1 MEEEEESGEDEGELK
16 PEDLQAGLITP
27 LEGGLVT
34 PSGLTS
40 IPAGMETP
48 EMIQLRK
55 KKIEEAMEQ
64 GGNTPAL
71 FTVLPEKTQSVGGAV
86 MGSSHVYDL
95 SAAVPGANKKT
106 GGGGGE
112 GVEVALDPSELDLD
126 AATMT
131 ARYEEQMKETKLQ
144 KEDLSDMVAEH
155 AAKQKKRKRTATD
168 SSSGKA
174 SKKLKEFK
182 F

>member
-1 MEEEEESGEDEGELK
+1 MKAEDI
-16 PEDLQAGLITP
+16 QAGLITP
-27 LEGGLVT
+27 VEGGLVT

-40 IPAGMETP
+40 IPAGLETP

-64 GGNTPAL
+64 GGDTPAL
-71 FTVLPEKTQSVGGAV
+71 YTVLPEKTSTVGVAV

-95 SAAVPGANKKT
+95 SAAVPGATKKA
-106 GGGGGE
+106 GGGSGTE

-126 AATMT
+126 TAAMT
-131 ARYEEQMKETKLQ
+131 ARYEEQLKESKLQ

-155 AAKQKKRKRTATD
+155 AAKQKKRKRAATD
-168 SSSGKA
+168 SSSSKA
-174 SKKLKEFK
+174 KKLKEFK